1 MKKIKII
8 ITVFSVYELLLLT
21 ILQVPRFC
29 RYFLGLN
36 FCASGGFKYFVIN
49 IMIPILLGLI
59 VWWWP
64 KNKCQCECNN
74 QQNNKQDIEQLI
86 ISEIIAEL
94 KKTIFNSVKIKKFV
108 NSWLGKISG
117 DSGK

>member
-8 ITVFSVYELLLLT
+8 ITVFSIYELLMLT

-29 RYFLGLN
+29 CHFFSIN
-36 FCASGGFKYFVIN
+36 FCVSGGFKYFVMT

-59 VWWWP
+59 LWWWP
-64 KNKCQCECNN
+64 KSKCQCECNN
-74 QQNNKQDIEQLI
+74 NQINKQDTEQLI
-86 ISEIIAEL
+86 IDAVIAEL
-94 KKTIFNSVKIKKFV
+94 KKTIFNSQKVKKII
-108 NSWLGKISG
+108 NNWLGKISG